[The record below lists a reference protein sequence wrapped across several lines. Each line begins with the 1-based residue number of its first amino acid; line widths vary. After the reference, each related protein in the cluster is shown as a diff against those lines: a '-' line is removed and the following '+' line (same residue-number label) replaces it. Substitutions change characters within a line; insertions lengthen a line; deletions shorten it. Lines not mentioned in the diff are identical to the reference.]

1 VVLNHIIL
9 INCFKL
15 KTASDILGLKKL
27 INISNIGGFNM
38 SRRNEAMCCNRGGLL
53 GGAFSGNIL
62 NLIIFVLIV
71 LQFGT
76 KKDEECEEHDH
87 EGIDN
92 SILFIIALFFL
103 FVCSCG
109 SNGDCC

>member
-1 VVLNHIIL
+1 
-9 INCFKL
+9 
-15 KTASDILGLKKL
+15 
-27 INISNIGGFNM
+27 M
-38 SRRNEAMCCNRGGLL
+38 SKHNNECCNNGCGFL
-53 GGAFSGNIL
+53 GGPFSGNIL

-76 KKDEECEEHDH
+76 KKDDPECEEGDH

-109 SNGDCC
+109 NHNECC

>member
-1 VVLNHIIL
+1 
-9 INCFKL
+9 
-15 KTASDILGLKKL
+15 
-27 INISNIGGFNM
+27 M
-38 SRRNEAMCCNRGGLL
+38 SKCADTNVYAPNFMGL
-53 GGAFSGNIL
+53 GGPFSNNIL

-76 KKDEECEEHDH
+76 KNRECDECEHEDH
-87 EGIDN
+87 GEIDN

-109 SNGDCC
+109 NNSGCGRY

>member
-1 VVLNHIIL
+1 
-9 INCFKL
+9 
-15 KTASDILGLKKL
+15 
-27 INISNIGGFNM
+27 
-38 SRRNEAMCCNRGGLL
+38 MCCNNGGFL

-76 KKDEECEEHDH
+76 RRREEECEESDH
-87 EGIDN
+87 EREGIDN

-109 SNGDCC
+109 NNAECC

>member
-1 VVLNHIIL
+1 MSSRHNS
-9 INCFKL
+9 C
-15 KTASDILGLKKL
+15 
-27 INISNIGGFNM
+27 SNENQ
-38 SRRNEAMCCNRGGLL
+38 GGLL

-71 LQFGT
+71 LQFG
-76 KKDEECEEHDH
+76 KSKENGDCEDH
-87 EGIDN
+87 QESEIDN

-109 SNGDCC
+109 SNNNNTGY

>member
-1 VVLNHIIL
+1 L

-15 KTASDILGLKKL
+15 KTASDFLGLKKL
-27 INISNIGGFNM
+27 INISNLGGVNM
-38 SRRNEAMCCNRGGLL
+38 SRRHEDMCCNNGGGFL

-76 KKDEECEEHDH
+76 KREEECEEHDHEH

-109 SNGDCC
+109 NNAECC

>member
-1 VVLNHIIL
+1 
-9 INCFKL
+9 
-15 KTASDILGLKKL
+15 
-27 INISNIGGFNM
+27 M
-38 SRRNEAMCCNRGGLL
+38 SRSNVYVNDNNGIL

-76 KKDEECEEHDH
+76 KKNEGECEDHDD

-109 SNGDCC
+109 NGLGSMGCNRY

>member
-1 VVLNHIIL
+1 L

-15 KTASDILGLKKL
+15 KTTSEFLSLKKL
-27 INISNIGGFNM
+27 INISNLGGVSM
-38 SRRNEAMCCNRGGLL
+38 SKRNECCNGNGMMGGLM

-76 KKDEECEEHDH
+76 KKGEHDCDEH
-87 EGIDN
+87 DDEGIDN

-109 SNGDCC
+109 SKVDACC